1 MRPVPEALMPWIS
14 EALAPET
21 VLSGLQPV
29 AGDASFRRYFRLHTD
44 TRSVIVCESPP
55 EKEKNTE
62 FLGVRHLLEGA
73 GVRVPALIAADN
85 RRGYFL
91 LEDLGDGQLLPAL
104 TASSADALYQKAIGM
119 LVGLATARVPR
130 VGPGALPAYSAE
142 LLRREM
148 DLFPVWFVRRLL
160 GAPAEAP
167 PPPMFEAL
175 CARLLESAAAQP
187 RVPVHRDFHSRNLML
202 LPGGELATI
211 DFQDAV
217 MGPLTYD
224 AASLFKDCYRRWPR
238 ARVEGWALALRD
250 AFLAAGVLSSEL
262 ASDTAF
268 LRAFDLIGLQRH
280 IKVLGIFARLHLR
293 DGKDGYLA
301 DLPRVVAYV
310 EEVFDRYP
318 DEQAVQDFARWFR
331 GSLRPLIEQQPWWR
345 VVGGASGDDPDGG
358 PDGDRGSVR
367 DGAHDGV

>member
-1 MRPVPEALMPWIS
+1 MRPVPDGLLPWIS

-21 VLSGLQPV
+21 VLSGLWPV
-29 AGDASFRRYFRLHTD
+29 AGDASFRRYFRVHTD
-44 TRSVIVCESPP
+44 ARSAIVCDSLP

-62 FLGVRHLLEGA
+62 FLAVRHLLEGA

-91 LEDLGDGQLLPAL
+91 LEDLGDWQLLSAL
-104 TASSADALYQKAIGM
+104 TESTADTLYQEATRM
-119 LVGLATARVPR
+119 LVVLANAPVPR
-130 VGPGALPAYSAE
+130 TGPGALPAYSAG

-148 DLFPVWFVRRLL
+148 DLFPLWFVRRLL
-160 GAPAEAP
+160 GAPADAP
-167 PPPMFEAL
+167 PPEVFEAL
-175 CARLLESAAAQP
+175 CARLLENAAVQP

-202 LPGGELATI
+202 LSGGELATI

-224 AASLFKDCYRRWPR
+224 AVSLFKDCYLRWPR
-238 ARVEGWALALRD
+238 ARVEGWVLALRD
-250 AFLAAGVLSSEL
+250 AFLAAGFLSDDL
-262 ASDTAF
+262 ATDTAF
-268 LRAFDLIGLQRH
+268 LRAFDLMGLQRH

-318 DEQAVQDFARWFR
+318 DEAAVQDFARWFR
-331 GSLRPLIEQQPWWR
+331 GSLRPLIQQQSWWR
-345 VVGGASGDDPDGG
+345 ADDSVAAGDL
-358 PDGDRGSVR
+358 
-367 DGAHDGV
+367 DGVGDSEQDGK

>member
-1 MRPVPEALMPWIS
+1 MRRAMLMRPVPEALLPWIG

-21 VLSGLQPV
+21 LLSGLKPV
-29 AGDASFRRYFRLHTD
+29 AGDASFRRYFRVQTD
-44 TRSVIVCESPP
+44 VRSVIICESPP

-62 FLGVRHLLEGA
+62 FLAVRHLLEGA

-91 LEDLGDGQLLPAL
+91 LEDLGDRQLLPAL
-104 TASSADALYQKAIGM
+104 TESTADALYEKATRM
-119 LVGLATARVPR
+119 LVALATAPVPR

-148 DLFPVWFVRRLL
+148 DLFPAWFVRRLL
-160 GAPAEAP
+160 GASADAP
-167 PPPMFEAL
+167 PRAAFEAL
-175 CARLLESAAAQP
+175 CARLLESALAQP
-187 RVPVHRDFHSRNLML
+187 QVPVHRDFHSRNLML

-224 AASLFKDCYRRWPR
+224 AASLFKDCYLRWPR
-238 ARVEGWALALRD
+238 ARVEGWVLALRD
-250 AFLAAGVLSSEL
+250 AFLAAGVLADEI
-262 ASDTAF
+262 ATDTAF
-268 LRAFDLIGLQRH
+268 LRAFDLMGLQRH

-310 EEVFDRYP
+310 EEVFEHYP
-318 DEQAVQDFARWFR
+318 DEKAVQDFARWFR
-331 GSLRPLIEQQPWWR
+331 GSLRPLIEQQSWWR
-345 VVGGASGDDPDGG
+345 AGDSAAAEGLDSGSEHY
-358 PDGDRGSVR
+358 SV
-367 DGAHDGV
+367 

>member
-1 MRPVPEALMPWIS
+1 MPDALLPWIS
-14 EALAPET
+14 EVLAPEN
-21 VLSGLQPV
+21 VLSELQPV
-29 AGDASFRRYFRLHTD
+29 AGDASFRRYYRVQTD
-44 TRSVIVCESPP
+44 VRSVIVCESPP
-55 EKEKNTE
+55 AKEKNAE
-62 FLGVRHLLEGA
+62 FLAVRHLLERA
-73 GVRVPALIAADN
+73 GVRVPALVAADN

-104 TASSADALYQKAIGM
+104 TDTTADALYLKASRM
-119 LVGLATARVPR
+119 LVALATAPVPR

-148 DLFPVWFVRRLL
+148 DLFPTWFVRRLL
-160 GAPAEAP
+160 EAAADEP
-167 PPPMFEAL
+167 PPAVFGAL
-175 CARLLESAAAQP
+175 CTRLLESAAAQP
-187 RVPVHRDFHSRNLML
+187 RVLVHRDFHSRNLML

-238 ARVEGWALALRD
+238 GRVEGWVLALRD
-250 AFLAAGVLSSEL
+250 AFSASGVLSDDEL
-262 ASDTAF
+262 ATDAAF
-268 LRAFDLIGLQRH
+268 LRAFDLMGLQRH

-310 EEVFDRYP
+310 EDVFDRYP
-318 DEQAVQDFARWFR
+318 DEPAVQDFAAWFR
-331 GSLRPLIEQQPWWR
+331 ESLRPRIQQQPWWR
-345 VVGGASGDDPDGG
+345 AGASADDDSL
-358 PDGDRGSVR
+358 RGRGRGR
-367 DGAHDGV
+367 DSDSDSE